1 MRVLLISWEYP
12 PVVQGGLGRHV
23 HKLSEQLAAGGVELH
38 VLTRG
43 AQADADRGCG
53 SPVPGSTPA
62 EEVLGGVR
70 VHRVREPPLT
80 QDLEV
85 FLGWVADMNRDLR
98 ALGEELCAATRF
110 DLVHSH
116 DWLVADAAG
125 RIARAAAIPWL
136 VTVHATEFGRHQGW
150 VGEHPQ
156 SDIHASER
164 AMARDADRLITCS
177 DYMRLHVAEVFGVPL
192 SRITAIPN
200 GIDPRDLEP
209 AEGDLSAVR
218 ARYAR
223 PSERLVLM
231 VGRLMFEKGFHLAL
245 DALAAIVAG
254 RRDVRFVIAGS
265 GMAEGELRRQAQ
277 RLRLTEHGSFLGP
290 VPEKLLQS
298 LYRVADVCVVPSLYE
313 PFGLVALEAM
323 VSGCVCVVAGTGGLR
338 EIVPGDGSV
347 GLRFAAG
354 DSDALRVTL
363 ERVLSDDLLRARLV
377 ARAREYVARFNWI
390 EVARQTREVYE
401 ALAAGP

>member
-12 PVVQGGLGRHV
+12 PLVQGGLGRHV

-43 AQADADRGCG
+43 AGAGAGHGLDPPGADA
-53 SPVPGSTPA
+53 TPT
-62 EEVLGGVR
+62 EEMLGGVL
-70 VHRVREPPLT
+70 VHRVREPPFT
-80 QDLEV
+80 EDLDA
-85 FLGWVADMNRDLR
+85 FLGWVAGMNRDLR
-98 ALGEELCAATRF
+98 RRGNELCAEARF

-116 DWLVADAAG
+116 DWLVAEAAG
-125 RIARAAAIPWL
+125 SIARAAAIPWL

-150 VGEHPQ
+150 VQEHPQ
-156 SDIHASER
+156 SDIHAAEH
-164 AMARDADRLITCS
+164 AMVRRADRLITCS
-177 DYMRLHVAEVFGVPL
+177 DYMRRHVAEVFGVPPG
-192 SRITAIPN
+192 RIAAIPN
-200 GIDPRDLEP
+200 GIDPRDLQRVEQ
-209 AEGDLSAVR
+209 DLPAVR

-245 DALAAIVAG
+245 DALAPIVAG

-265 GMAEGELRRQAQ
+265 GMAERELRCQAQ
-277 RLRLTEHGSFLGP
+277 RLGLTGHGSFLGP
-290 VPEKLLQS
+290 VSEELLHS

-323 VSGCVCVVAGTGGLR
+323 VSGCACVVAGTGGLR
-338 EIVPGDGSV
+338 EIVPADGSA

-354 DSDALRVTL
+354 DSKSLQATL
-363 ERVLSDDLLRARLV
+363 ERVLSDDVLRGRL
-377 ARAREYVARFNWI
+377 ATRAREHVARFDWV
-390 EVARQTREVYE
+390 EVARRTRDVYYE
-401 ALAAGP
+401 MHAAR